1 MLTFSECLSLTSVCV
16 CVCVCV
22 CVFFWSIYTIS
33 TSIICVS
40 QEEPSLIASKLA
52 MGQPNNSLKN
62 TLKTGKS
69 AQIQNQDIEHH

>member
-1 MLTFSECLSLTSVCV
+1 MFVFDVCV

-22 CVFFWSIYTIS
+22 CLCVWSIYTIS

-52 MGQPNNSLKN
+52 MGQPNNSLK
-62 TLKTGKS
+62 K
-69 AQIQNQDIEHH
+69 H